1 MCVLGSEETVR
12 CDGFINGWNT
22 ENNRLWWW
30 VVIDCSC
37 SNQHQQQ
44 RRRTDVTQDT
54 HHRLRHLFLL
64 VDAVYHSSR
73 RRVQRLLR
81 LRVRHFA
88 DVPLQLDRSVPH
100 RSRNYRLSSLSR
112 RRLTMLV
119 DAQSTLRILYRT
131 HVLRLQ
137 QLCLQIH
144 QLLEAQVFIN
154 SSICLSIE
162 TSKKESS

>member
-1 MCVLGSEETVR
+1 MLCVLRSEETAW
-12 CDGFINGWNT
+12 CDGFVSSWNT
-22 ENNRLWWW
+22 ENNDRLRWW
-30 VVIDCSC
+30 VAVNC

-44 RRRTDVTQDT
+44 RRRTGVTQDT
-54 HHRLRHLFLL
+54 HHRLRHLLLL

-100 RSRNYRLSSLSR
+100 RSLTYRLSSLSR
-112 RRLTMLV
+112 RRLAMLV
-119 DAQSTLRILYRT
+119 DAQSTQRILYRA

-144 QLLEAQVFIN
+144 QLLETEVLDDAVTT
-154 SSICLSIE
+154 SIHQHRF
-162 TSKKESS
+162 